1 MMSLIGTLIVVIIV
15 SVFAGFNLNNK
26 CDINLVYRTFN
37 DVPVFLAIMI
47 SFVAGVIVSLPYV
60 FVHRSAMKEKIKAKE
75 EEKLRKEQEQNAEKK
90 IETDSKNADV
100 KTGAEKKFSLF
111 GKKKK
116 DNEKPADEVT
126 SEQAEKPVDVSPEGA
141 AKVEE
146 IDDQSTRMQ

>member
-37 DVPVFLAIMI
+37 DIPVFLAIMI

-75 EEKLRKEQEQNAEKK
+75 EEKLKKEQEHN
-90 IETDSKNADV
+90 SKNANV
-100 KTGAEKKFSLF
+100 KVDAKVDAGAEKKFSLF

-116 DNEKPADEVT
+116 DDEKPADEIT
-126 SEQAEKPVDVSPEGA
+126 PLQSEKPVDVSPEVA
-141 AKVEE
+141 AKLEE
-146 IDDQSTRMQ
+146 IDSQSPRMQ